1 MKHNNNPNSLKKL
14 FRLGIIYFCFGIICF
29 LTAYLSDTKL
39 DSLLCGF
46 AGSGIISGIY
56 MISKYFYWNAP
67 KRQARYAEKLEQES
81 IELHDELKTQL
92 RDKAGRY
99 TYAIGLCIISF
110 SMVGFAILGSLDIL
124 TDAIIM
130 VAYLGIYFTVQ
141 VILGIVIYRKLMK
154 KYSA

>member
-1 MKHNNNPNSLKKL
+1 MKHDNLKKC
-14 FRLGIIYFCFGIICF
+14 FRLGILYFCIGILCL
-29 LTAYLSDTKL
+29 LTACLSETRL

-56 MISKYFYWNAP
+56 MIFKYFYWNAP

-81 IELHDELKTQL
+81 IELHDELKIQL

-110 SMVGFAILGSLDIL
+110 SMVGFAILGSLGIL
-124 TDAIIM
+124 TDANIM
-130 VAYLGIYFTVQ
+130 IAYLGIYFTLQ
-141 VILGIVIYRKLMK
+141 VILGIIIFRKLMK

>member
-1 MKHNNNPNSLKKL
+1 MKRNNLKQL
-14 FRLGIIYFCFGIICF
+14 FRWGIVYFCLGIVCLLAACF
-29 LTAYLSDTKL
+29 SDTRL

-46 AGSGIISGIY
+46 AGSGIISGLY
-56 MISKYFYWNAP
+56 MIFKSFYWNAP

-110 SMVGFAILGSLDIL
+110 SMVGFAILGSFGIL
-124 TDAIIM
+124 ADANIII
-130 VAYLGIYFTVQ
+130 AYLGIYFALQ
-141 VILGIVIYRKLMK
+141 VILGSVIFRKLMK